1 MRTELRKFLIIAAVF
16 LFFYFAPFDTEQVR
30 NAIISGLELLNEYAR
45 EHVLLCLVPAF
56 FIAGGIAA
64 LLKRDFIIKFLGSTA
79 KRYIAFPVASVAG
92 GVLAVCS
99 CTILPLFGGI
109 YRRGAGIGPAVTFLF
124 AGPAIN
130 VAALFLTGRVIG
142 WELAAVRIVA
152 SISAAI
158 LIGMIMQRFF
168 KERGE
173 GDLVTSD
180 ESTPP
185 TPLTVF
191 FLLLMLVFL
200 ILGGLDI
207 QTVVKTPLLGVLG
220 GIIVFMALFS
230 FKREHT
236 SSWLAE
242 TWDFSKK
249 ILPYL
254 LVGVFA
260 AGIISSALPEDLVR
274 ALLGGNRIT
283 SVLFASVFG
292 MFMYFAT
299 LTEVPVVSSLMSLG
313 MGEGP
318 ALALLMAGNSLSLP
332 SMIVITK
339 LLGKKKAFTYFALVV
354 LMSAIAGFIYG
365 LTR

>member
-1 MRTELRKFLIIAAVF
+1 MRVELRKLLIITAIF
-16 LFFYFAPFDTEQVR
+16 LFFYFVPFDADHER
-30 NAIISGLELLNEYAR
+30 NAIISGLELLSEYAR

-64 LLKRDFIIKFLGSTA
+64 LLRRDFIIRFLGSSA
-79 KRYIAFPVASVAG
+79 RRCIAFPVASVAG

-109 YRRGAGIGPAVTFLF
+109 YKRGAGIGPAVTFLF

-142 WELAAVRIVA
+142 WELAAVRVVA

-158 LIGMIMQRFF
+158 LIGMIMQRLF
-168 KERGE
+168 KERGQ
-173 GDLVTSD
+173 GDFVATD

-185 TPLTVF
+185 TSLTVV
-191 FLLLMLVFL
+191 FLLLMLAFL
-200 ILGGLDI
+200 IVGGLDM
-207 QTVVKTPLLGVLG
+207 QAALKTPLLGVLG
-220 GIIVFMALFS
+220 GLVVFMALFS
-230 FKREHT
+230 FERGHT
-236 SSWLAE
+236 NSWLSE

-254 LVGVFA
+254 FVGVFA
-260 AGIISSALPEDLVR
+260 AGIISSALPEEAVR
-274 ALLGGNRIT
+274 TLLGGNKIT

-332 SMIVITK
+332 SMIVISR
-339 LLGKKKAFTYFALVV
+339 LLGRKKAFVYFALVV
-354 LMSAIAGFIYG
+354 LMSTIAGFSYG
-365 LTR
+365 LMK